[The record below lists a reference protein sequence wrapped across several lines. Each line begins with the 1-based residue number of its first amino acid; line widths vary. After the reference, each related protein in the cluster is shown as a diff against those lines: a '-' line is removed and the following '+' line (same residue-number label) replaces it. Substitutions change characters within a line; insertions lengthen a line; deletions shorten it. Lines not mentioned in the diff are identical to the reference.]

1 MTKGKTKLV
10 TLSAF
15 LFLGW
20 AYLFLLSSQMP
31 GQEHSSTQEL
41 QTQHAVSA
49 EGEHPEKHGSGSSG
63 FIGKVLNFLILFGG
77 LTFILR
83 KPMSRFLRERVDG
96 IKVDLEETR
105 ASRKEKQKNLKNIH
119 NRLKKVA
126 GEARSIKLEAEN
138 IGKKD
143 RERIL
148 QEAGIEAERLKES
161 AKQDIELLS
170 QFGIQELKTYTAEV
184 SITIAREKIRKKMR
198 PESQAILIDRSIKKL
213 ETLYEKSD
221 SY

>member
-20 AYLFLLSSQMP
+20 ACLFLLSSQMP

-49 EGEHPEKHGSGSSG
+49 EGEHPERHGSGSSG

-77 LTFILR
+77 LAFILR
-83 KPMSRFLRERVDG
+83 KPMSRFLRERIEGV
-96 IKVDLEETR
+96 KVDLEETR
-105 ASRKEKQKNLKNIH
+105 SSRKEKQKNLKNIH

-126 GEARSIKLEAEN
+126 EEARSIKQEAEN

-148 QEAGIEAERLKES
+148 QEASIEAVRLKES

-170 QFGIQELKTYTAEV
+170 QFGIQELKAYTAEV
-184 SITIAREKIRKKMR
+184 AVTIAREKIRKNMR

-213 ETLYEKSD
+213 ETLYEKSG
-221 SY
+221 SS

>member
-1 MTKGKTKLV
+1 MTKGKTKLI
-10 TLSAF
+10 TLFAF

-20 AYLFLLSSQMP
+20 TCLFLLSSQMP

-49 EGEHPEKHGSGSSG
+49 EGEHPERHGSG

-77 LTFILR
+77 LAFILR
-83 KPMSRFLRERVDG
+83 KPMSRFLMERVDG

-105 ASRKEKQKNLKNIH
+105 SSRKEKQKNLKNIH

-126 GEARSIKLEAEN
+126 EEARSIKQEAEN

-148 QEAGIEAERLKES
+148 QEASIEAGCLKES

-170 QFGIQELKTYTAEV
+170 QFGIQELKAYTAEV
-184 SITIAREKIRKKMR
+184 AVTIAREKIRKNIR
-198 PESQAILIDRSIKKL
+198 PESQAVLIDRSIKKL
-213 ETLYEKSD
+213 ETLYEKSG
-221 SY
+221 SS